1 MARARYLLRRRQI
14 VPVNTHRGNLPVADP
29 IIPNAVAVLYIVSL
43 ALTAVVLLGVAI
55 TSFATTS
62 RVDRVLAGIGGALAG
77 YYAYYLLSSNDETV
91 VLFYGAVLLPVYAGR
106 KLYLGFRDRDR
117 IRAERAAAKEA
128 IRAAEEW
135 RSARRW

>member
-1 MARARYLLRRRQI
+1 VTAPVIPTI
-14 VPVNTHRGNLPVADP
+14 VFVF
-29 IIPNAVAVLYIVSL
+29 YIVSL

-62 RVDRVLAGIGGALAG
+62 RVDRVLAGIGGVLAG
-77 YYAYYLLSSNDETV
+77 YYAYYLLSSTDEYVTI
-91 VLFYGAVLLPVYAGR
+91 FYAALLLPFYAGR
-106 KLYLGFRDRDR
+106 KLYVGFRDRDR
-117 IRAERAAAKEA
+117 TRAERAAAAEA

>member
-1 MARARYLLRRRQI
+1 M
-14 VPVNTHRGNLPVADP
+14 VVF
-29 IIPNAVAVLYIVSL
+29 YIVSL
-43 ALTAVVLLGVAI
+43 TLTAVVLLGVAI

-62 RVDRVLAGIGGALAG
+62 GVDRVLAGIGGALAG
-77 YYAYYLLSSNDETV
+77 CYAYYLLSSNDETV
-91 VLFYGAVLLPVYAGR
+91 VLFYGAVLLPIYAGR
-106 KLYLGFRDRDR
+106 KLYLGFRDRDQ

>member
-1 MARARYLLRRRQI
+1 M
-14 VPVNTHRGNLPVADP
+14 ADP
-29 IIPNAVAVLYIVSL
+29 IIPNVVVVFYIVSL

-77 YYAYYLLSSNDETV
+77 YYVYYLLSSNDETV
-91 VLFYGAVLLPVYAGR
+91 AIFYGALLLPFYAGR

-117 IRAERAAAKEA
+117 ARAERAAAKEA
-128 IRAAEEW
+128 IQAAEEW

>member
-14 VPVNTHRGNLPVADP
+14 VPVNAHREDLPVADP
-29 IIPNAVAVLYIVSL
+29 TLPNIVVVFYIVSL
-43 ALTAVVLLGVAI
+43 ALTAVALLGVAV

-91 VLFYGAVLLPVYAGR
+91 VLFYGAVLLPIYAGR

-117 IRAERAAAKEA
+117 AQAERAAAKEA
-128 IRAAEEW
+128 VRAAEEW
-135 RSARRW
+135 RSTRRW